1 MVLSLVVTDA
11 DPSGPAY
18 LAQVAAQPNQVA
30 LGVLLLLLAGLALVL
45 VPVGLQTAAPSTV
58 AGTGRL
64 GLPHRRIRH
73 VAGIAS

>member
-11 DPSGPAY
+11 DLSGPAY

-45 VPVGLQTAAPSTV
+45 VPVVLQTAVPSTV
-58 AGTGRL
+58 AVR
-64 GLPHRRIRH
+64 
-73 VAGIAS
+73 AD